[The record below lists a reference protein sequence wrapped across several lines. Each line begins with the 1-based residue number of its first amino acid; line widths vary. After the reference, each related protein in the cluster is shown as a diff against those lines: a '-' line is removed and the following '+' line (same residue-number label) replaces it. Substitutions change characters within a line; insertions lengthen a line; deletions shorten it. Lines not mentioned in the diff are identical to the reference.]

1 MIKATRS
8 TKKHIIV
15 KMLKAKTH
23 RENHESSKRKQS
35 VSYKETPIRLI
46 ADLSSETIEAR
57 RQGENIFKVLK
68 ITPKKKL
75 SA

>member
-1 MIKATRS
+1 MKA
-8 TKKHIIV
+8 
-15 KMLKAKTH
+15 A
-23 RENHESSKRKQS
+23 REKQS

-68 ITPKKKL
+68 ITPKKL